1 MATIRKVIFRNE
13 ELYHVFNRGI
23 ERRDIYINKKDYERA
38 LKLIKFYR
46 HKDIPIRFSQM
57 YQQPL
62 DIRNKILKKIYQSE
76 KIVEILSFCLMP
88 NHFHFLLKQKLE
100 KGIATFIS
108 NITNAYTKYFNTRNN
123 RVGPLLQGTFKAVLV
138 ETDEQLI
145 HLSRYIHLNPVV
157 SSVITEERLDSYPW
171 SSYSEYLGLSHNN
184 ISDKD
189 FILKMFR
196 SVQHYKEFVTSQIDY
211 GKKLELI
218 KHLTME

>member
-1 MATIRKVIFRNE
+1 
-13 ELYHVFNRGI
+13 
-23 ERRDIYINKKDYERA
+23 
-38 LKLIKFYR
+38 
-46 HKDIPIRFSQM
+46 
-57 YQQPL
+57 
-62 DIRNKILKKIYQSE
+62 
-76 KIVEILSFCLMP
+76 MP
-88 NHFHFLLKQKLE
+88 NHFHFLLKQKLD
-100 KGIATFIS
+100 KGVATFIS

-157 SSVITEERLDSYPW
+157 SSVITEKELDYYPW
-171 SSYSEYLGLSHNN
+171 SSYPEYLGLSDNN

-196 SVQHYKEFVTSQIDY
+196 SIRHFKEFVTSQIDY
-211 GKKLELI
+211 GKKLERI